1 MSETAIVTHA
11 SRAVHKGI
19 RMSTKAEGGNLLQE
33 LRKAYQSLARE
44 ERQQIKGFL
53 LTLSK
58 SGGDL
63 LGREQSTNR
72 SGTYG
77 KQASLERC
85 RRWPP
90 SSRV

>member
-1 MSETAIVTHA
+1 MSETAIVKHV
-11 SRAVHKGI
+11 SRAVHNRI
-19 RMSTKAEGGNLLQE
+19 RMSTKAEAGNLLEE

-44 ERQQIKGFL
+44 ERQQIKAFM

-58 SGGDL
+58 SDEDL
-63 LGREQSTNR
+63 VGRELSTGR